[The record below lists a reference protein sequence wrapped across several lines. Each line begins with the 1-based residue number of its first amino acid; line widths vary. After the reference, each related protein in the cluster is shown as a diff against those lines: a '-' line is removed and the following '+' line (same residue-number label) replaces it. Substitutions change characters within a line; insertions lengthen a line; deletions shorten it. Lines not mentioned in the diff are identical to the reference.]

1 MEEEEGRRK
10 IIIIMPKYI
19 KINTC
24 NNKMSHDD
32 LVAELDKYE
41 SRRDV
46 VNLFEV
52 HFCSTV
58 KMENSPYHFTLHI
71 GKLGG
76 ITSTIHCTVK
86 RSQHWPFRFPSAMG
100 WCKTVIKSNKRSM

>member
-1 MEEEEGRRK
+1 MMRIDGGRRREK
-10 IIIIMPKYI
+10 KNNNYNNANI

-41 SRRDV
+41 SRR
-46 VNLFEV
+46 
-52 HFCSTV
+52 
-58 KMENSPYHFTLHI
+58 YHFTLHI
-71 GKLGG
+71 GKLGR
-76 ITSTIHCTVK
+76 ITSTLHCTVK

-100 WCKTVIKSNKRSM
+100 WCKTVVKSNKRSM